1 MKYEA
6 NLLSGPV
13 PKLVYSCPEG
23 WQWTGASPI
32 RSGPEGSSR
41 NGFCPGHLPVFHQEV
56 KTSETV
62 KFAGLPARVESMNDD
77 SQETADQGSG
87 AKEAGSGVPYQVLAR
102 KYRPQTFAEMIGQ
115 DALVRTLT
123 NAIAADR
130 LAHAWLLTGVR
141 GVGKTT
147 AARIIALALNCTCAD
162 GLGGP
167 TPTPCG
173 TCANCVAIAEG
184 RHPDILE
191 MDAAS
196 RTGIDDVR
204 ELIEGV
210 RYRPT
215 SARYKVY
222 IIDEVHMLSTNA
234 FNALLKTLEE
244 PPEHVKFVF
253 ATTESR
259 KVPVTVVSRCQRFD
273 LKRVREDE
281 LARHFAAIAEAE
293 GVAVDEGALR
303 LIARAADGS
312 VRDGL
317 SILDQALTTEGEGA
331 GINENLV
338 RAMLGLSDRSQ
349 VFILFESVMK
359 GEIGPALVQLSEQYV
374 AGADAESVM
383 ADMLDLTHW
392 LTRVKITPDVADDPM
407 VPEAERVIGMALA
420 EGLPMAVLARAWQML
435 LKGLGEVQNAPQPMK
450 AAEMVLVR
458 IAYAA
463 GLLTPAEMVARLEKE
478 GSAASQAAV
487 AVSVPALASRSEPS
501 PDPSSL
507 PGGIQG
513 ASLPAGAQD
522 VPSPQTTS
530 SQAMSSASVVP
541 PAPKPTAS
549 LPGSFEAAVQMLD
562 DAREGRLAAELRTQ
576 AHLVNYAPGR
586 IEFRPGEAAESTLAS
601 RLGGTLT
608 RLTDTRW
615 AISLSSEEGAPTIVQ
630 QTRSVADAAKHNA
643 ADHPLVR
650 AALDAFPGA
659 KITDVRERTAIPE
672 EEPMSDPESESQ
684 EDEE

>member
-1 MKYEA
+1 
-6 NLLSGPV
+6 V
-13 PKLVYSCPEG
+13 V
-23 WQWTGASPI
+23 
-32 RSGPEGSSR
+32 
-41 NGFCPGHLPVFHQEV
+41 
-56 KTSETV
+56 
-62 KFAGLPARVESMNDD
+62 FAGLPARVESMNDD
-77 SQETADQGSG
+77 EQETAGQDSGGG
-87 AKEAGSGVPYQVLAR
+87 AKGAAAGAAYQVLAR

-147 AARIIALALNCTCAD
+147 AARIIALALNCTGAD
-162 GLGGP
+162 GAGGP
-167 TPTPCG
+167 TPSPCG
-173 TCANCVAIAEG
+173 ACANCVAIAEG

-196 RTGIDDVR
+196 RTGVDDIR

-253 ATTESR
+253 ATTEAR

-273 LKRVREDE
+273 LRRVAEDE

-317 SILDQALTTEGEGA
+317 SILDQALATEGEA
-331 GINENLV
+331 TGINEDAV
-338 RAMLGLSDRSQ
+338 RAMLGLADRSQ
-349 VFILFESVMK
+349 VFTLFESVMK
-359 GEIGPALVQLSEQYV
+359 GEIGPALAQLSGQHA

-383 ADMLDLTHW
+383 GDMLDLTHW
-392 LTRVKITPDVADDPM
+392 LTRVKITPNVADDPV
-407 VPEAERVIGMALA
+407 VPEAERVIGRGLA
-420 EGLPMAVLARAWQML
+420 EGLSMAALARAWQML

-463 GLLTPAEMVARLEKE
+463 GLPTPAEMVARLEKE
-478 GSAASQAAV
+478 GTAAEAAAAPAPQVRTSGPAPAPQAEPPQDL
-487 AVSVPALASRSEPS
+487 VPP
-501 PDPSSL
+501 
-507 PGGIQG
+507 
-513 ASLPAGAQD
+513 PAGAQD
-522 VPSPQTTS
+522 VPPPAGAQDVPPSAGLQEAPPPVGAHDSPLS
-530 SQAMSSASVVP
+530 APSQASSFQAASPASAPVP
-541 PAPKPTAS
+541 EVIPDPVPEATAS
-549 LPGSFEAAVQMLD
+549 LPDSFEAAVQLLD
-562 DAREGRLAAELRTQ
+562 EAREGRLAAELRTQ
-576 AHLVNYAPGR
+576 AHLVRYAPGR

-608 RLTDTRW
+608 RLTGTRW
-615 AISLSSEEGAPTIVQ
+615 AISLSSEEGAPTLSQ
-630 QTRSVADAAKHNA
+630 QTQSFAEARKREA
-643 ADHPLVR
+643 ADHPLVK

-659 KITDVRERTAIPE
+659 KITDVRECAAMPE
-672 EEPMSDPESESQ
+672 EGPVPDPDQESQ

>member
-1 MKYEA
+1 M
-6 NLLSGPV
+6 
-13 PKLVYSCPEG
+13 
-23 WQWTGASPI
+23 
-32 RSGPEGSSR
+32 
-41 NGFCPGHLPVFHQEV
+41 
-56 KTSETV
+56 
-62 KFAGLPARVESMNDD
+62 FAGPPARVESMNDD
-77 SQETADQGSG
+77 SQETAGQGSG
-87 AKEAGSGVPYQVLAR
+87 GGAKGAAAGAAYQVLAR

-147 AARIIALALNCTCAD
+147 AARIIALALNCTGAD
-162 GLGGP
+162 GAGGP
-167 TPTPCG
+167 TPSPCG
-173 TCANCVAIAEG
+173 ACPNCVAIAEG

-196 RTGIDDVR
+196 RTGVDDVR

-215 SARYKVY
+215 SARFKVY

-253 ATTESR
+253 ATTEAR

-273 LKRVREDE
+273 LRRVAEDE

-317 SILDQALTTEGEGA
+317 SILDQALATEGEGT
-331 GINENLV
+331 GINEDAV
-338 RAMLGLSDRSQ
+338 RAMLGLADRSQ
-349 VFILFESVMK
+349 VFTLFEQVMK
-359 GEIGPALVQLSEQYV
+359 GEIGPALAQLSEQHA

-383 ADMLDLTHW
+383 GDMLDLTHW
-392 LTRVKITPDVADDPM
+392 LTRVKITPNVADDPV
-407 VPEAERVIGMALA
+407 VPEAERVIGRALA
-420 EGLPMAVLARAWQML
+420 EGLSMAALARAWQML

-463 GLLTPAEMVARLEKE
+463 GLPTPAEIVARLEKE
-478 GSAASQAAV
+478 GNSAEVASAPAPGPAPSATASISEPPPSLTPPPPGAQDSPPPAPPQASSSQAASTQ
-487 AVSVPALASRSEPS
+487 AASSAPAPEALAE
-501 PDPSSL
+501 
-507 PGGIQG
+507 
-513 ASLPAGAQD
+513 
-522 VPSPQTTS
+522 
-530 SQAMSSASVVP
+530 
-541 PAPKPTAS
+541 PAPEATAS
-549 LPGSFEAAVQMLD
+549 LPDSFEAAVQMLD
-562 DAREGRLAAELRTQ
+562 EAREGRLAAELRTQ
-576 AHLVNYAPGR
+576 AHLVRYAPGR

-601 RLGGTLT
+601 RLGGTLE
-608 RLTDTRW
+608 RLTGARW
-615 AISLSSEEGAPTIVQ
+615 AISLSSEEGAPTLSQ
-630 QTRSVADAAKHNA
+630 QTQSFAEAAKRDAAE
-643 ADHPLVR
+643 HPLVK

-659 KITDVRERTAIPE
+659 KITDVREASAMPE
-672 EEPMSDPESESQ
+672 DGPMADPDQESQ